1 MFRGTRHKRQVNGV
15 LGNLGHLYYP
25 GEVTWS
31 DGICSPSTS
40 WADYALAPD
49 AMYGTA
55 QGAVWSNFWVRFLV
69 MLFQC
74 FIPDTFDFANA

>member
-55 QGAVWSNFWVRFLV
+55 
-69 MLFQC
+69 
-74 FIPDTFDFANA
+74 